1 MVLTQAV
8 AHRREEG
15 DGTNEQRDFHKL
27 LKYRPN
33 TYHHVTFPTKRRR
46 PVLAG
51 EVRQRVHYWFDEIAC
66 QHDYQLL
73 ERNTWLD
80 HAHLLIFVRIG
91 ENLSAVM
98 HQLKGES
105 ARRIF
110 LEFDGLKQQIGL
122 NNLWGRRFRAEAVPP
137 EAVEQVRQYI
147 RNQEA
152 THTRRA
158 GYLPVARL
166 ERWRVLEL

>member
-1 MVLTQAV
+1 V
-8 AHRREEG
+8 
-15 DGTNEQRDFHKL
+15 NEQLDFHRL

-33 TYHHVTFPTKRRR
+33 AYHHVTFPTKRRR

-51 EVRQRVHYWFDEIAC
+51 EVRQRVHYWFEEIAR
-66 QHDYQLL
+66 QHDFQLL

-122 NNLWGRRFRAEAVPP
+122 NNLWGRRFHADEIPP
-137 EAVEQVRQYI
+137 KAVERVRQYI
-147 RNQEA
+147 RDQEA
-152 THTRRA
+152 IHTRRT
-158 GYLPVARL
+158 GYLSLARL
-166 ERWRVLEL
+166 ERWRELEL